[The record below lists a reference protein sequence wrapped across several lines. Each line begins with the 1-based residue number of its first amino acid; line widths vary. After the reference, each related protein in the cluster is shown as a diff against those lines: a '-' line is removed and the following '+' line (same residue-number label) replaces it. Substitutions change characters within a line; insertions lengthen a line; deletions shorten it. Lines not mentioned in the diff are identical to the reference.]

1 MSDHRQVHMH
11 DQRQVHHNPSSSST
25 DPNPPMAI
33 EQPVATAPPAEE
45 IVPSKL
51 THSRKKAPT
60 SEAGLAQARLVAN
73 LIDGFQQVRAAHR
86 AQVQADRRLPI
97 EDQASASAAAAPRVP
112 ESSSASAAAAPA
124 TPKGSSSSAAK
135 GKSASAAA
143 PRGRASSR
151 TPPSKE
157 DVAGQLTD
165 VSKRGRSS
173 TRTPAQ
179 GRNETPEFPLEGT
192 VLISDI
198 ANKKAKRNPQEIMR
212 KHYKENRGHFRAKKK
227 ITLPISKRR
236 PT

>member
-1 MSDHRQVHMH
+1 M
-11 DQRQVHHNPSSSST
+11 
-25 DPNPPMAI
+25 
-33 EQPVATAPPAEE
+33 
-45 IVPSKL
+45 
-51 THSRKKAPT
+51 
-60 SEAGLAQARLVAN
+60 AN

-97 EDQASASAAAAPRVP
+97 ENQASASAAAAPRVP

-124 TPKGSSSSAAK
+124 APKGSSSSAAK

-151 TPPSKE
+151 TPPNKE

-179 GRNETPEFPLEGT
+179 GRDDKTPEIPLEGT
-192 VLISDI
+192 VLISVI
-198 ANKKAKRNPQEIMR
+198 ANKKATQNPQEIMR

-227 ITLPISKRR
+227 ITLPTSKRR